1 MHGSGFLSFV
11 HFDRLLSSASK
22 FGTGAFAPI
31 ARQQTASTIRGL
43 DLLSASMVAMVD
55 AAQWLECRAVG
66 LQGGRESF
74 CLAVLAQA

>member
-11 HFDRLLSSASK
+11 HFDRLFSSASK

-31 ARQQTASTIRGL
+31 ARQTASTIRVL
-43 DLLSASMVAMVD
+43 DLLSASMVAMVE